1 MIRNP
6 RNLQS
11 NKSRKNSEDK
21 NLKQSTL
28 QSLAGVV
35 VIEELEEAKR
45 ILESDE
51 ESVERKIQVL
61 KRLRHKKPCKEIL
74 VKVGIGKS
82 VRKIGKKCF
91 STTGELSESQVKL
104 QKLSYS
110 VYVDWKKELERKV
123 EIQSRKIEVKSDKE
137 TVRLRQAAVKFL
149 SEALEEYG
157 SNASDLKDLSA
168 RIEKEIF
175 DQSKGLVNSSFRK
188 LSRRIVFAL
197 KDKTLCDSVTTSKT
211 SVRELVT
218 RYTKI

>member
-28 QSLAGVV
+28 QSLSGVV

-82 VRKIGKKCF
+82 VRKIGKKCS
-91 STTGELSESQVKL
+91 STTGEVSESQVKL

-175 DQSKGLVNSSFRK
+175 EQSKGLVNSSFRK